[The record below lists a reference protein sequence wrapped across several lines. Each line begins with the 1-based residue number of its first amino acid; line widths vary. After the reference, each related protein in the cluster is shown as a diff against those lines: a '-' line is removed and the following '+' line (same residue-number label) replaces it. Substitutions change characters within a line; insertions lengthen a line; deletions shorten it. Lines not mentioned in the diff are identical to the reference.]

1 MRGIFRG
8 MDSGF
13 FESIKAF
20 NHVFVYSLELIV
32 FSVELIGLVLGLR
45 SVFFGSMKAF
55 SHVVVFAIELST
67 CGSRFVSHGKCFSRN
82 RCCSFTPRRLS
93 SSFLVNATL

>member
-1 MRGIFRG
+1 
-8 MDSGF
+8 
-13 FESIKAF
+13 
-20 NHVFVYSLELIV
+20 
-32 FSVELIGLVLGLR
+32 
-45 SVFFGSMKAF
+45 MKAF